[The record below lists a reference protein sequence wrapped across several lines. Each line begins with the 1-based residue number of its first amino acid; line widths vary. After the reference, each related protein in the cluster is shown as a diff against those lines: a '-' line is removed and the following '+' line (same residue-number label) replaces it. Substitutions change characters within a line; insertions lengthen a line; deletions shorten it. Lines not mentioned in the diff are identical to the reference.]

1 MLFTE
6 NERKVLK
13 IIGTSGGNLSING
26 LSNEVNISAGSAY
39 KVLTK
44 FEKEEIITPHPF
56 SNIVTYQFNFEN
68 EKTKPL
74 LQLVYT
80 PDKLEGKIK
89 RRAEEF
95 LALKKLTSL
104 CIFFGS
110 YITSKAK
117 PSDLDVLFVIE
128 KENYN
133 TFKQALA
140 KAQDITPV
148 KIHDIVQTQS
158 DLIQNLKKHD
168 PIVVSAIQTG
178 IVLWGYET
186 LVQVIKD
193 ANQ

>member
-13 IIGTSGGNLSING
+13 FIGTSGGNVSING
-26 LSNEVNISAGSAY
+26 MGSELNISAGSAY

-44 FEKEEIITPHPF
+44 FEKEGIITPHPF

-74 LQLVYT
+74 LQLVYI
-80 PDKLEGKIK
+80 PDKIEGKIK
-89 RRAEEF
+89 IRAEEF
-95 LALKKLTSL
+95 LPLKEFTSL

-110 YITSKAK
+110 YITSKTK

-128 KENYN
+128 KKNYDP
-133 TFKQALA
+133 FKQSLA
-140 KAQDITPV
+140 EIQDITPV
-148 KIHDIVQTQS
+148 KIHDIVQTQV
-158 DLIQNLKKHD
+158 DLVKNLKKHD
-168 PIVVSAIQTG
+168 PIVVGAIQNG

>member
-1 MLFTE
+1 MIFTE

-56 SNIVTYQFNFEN
+56 SNIVTYRFDFEN

-74 LQLVYT
+74 LQLVYI
-80 PDKLEGKIK
+80 PDKMEGKIK
-89 RRAEEF
+89 IRAEEF
-95 LALKKLTSL
+95 LPLKEFTSL

-110 YITSKAK
+110 YITSKTK

-128 KENYN
+128 KKNYDP
-133 TFKQALA
+133 FKQSLA
-140 KAQDITPV
+140 EIQDITPV
-148 KIHDIVQTQS
+148 KIHDIVQTQV
-158 DLIQNLKKHD
+158 DLVKNLKKHD
-168 PIVVSAIQTG
+168 PIVVGAIQTG

>member
-13 IIGTSGGNLSING
+13 IIGTSGGNLTING
-26 LSNEVNISAGSAY
+26 LSNEVDISAGSAY

-74 LQLVYT
+74 LQLVYI
-80 PDKLEGKIK
+80 PDKMEGKIK
-89 RRAEEF
+89 IRAEEF
-95 LALKKLTSL
+95 LPLKEFTSL

-110 YITSKAK
+110 YITSKTK
-117 PSDLDVLFVIE
+117 PSDLDVLFIIE
-128 KENYN
+128 KENYESY
-133 TFKQALA
+133 KQALVTI
-140 KAQDITPV
+140 QDITPV
-148 KIHDIVQTQS
+148 KIHEIVQTQG
-158 DLIQNLKKHD
+158 DLVQNLKKHD
-168 PIVVSAIQTG
+168 PVVVSAIQTG

-193 ANQ
+193 AN